1 MKFLYLFSLT
11 ALLLVPRLKAQTIP
25 KEELIF
31 LTAEWKGERFADGR
45 PKIPDAI
52 IEQARTVS
60 LDDVWTILEGEGYH
74 CQFDGGW
81 KMIHP
86 DKPIA
91 GRAVTAMFIPSRPD
105 VEQHMKERG
114 LQQGFKGNSN
124 SWPIQQLSKGDV
136 YVADGFGKI
145 SEGTLIGST
154 LGNAI
159 YARSGNGVVFNAAAR
174 DLEGLEEIDGFNA
187 LVRDWDPSFLKNVM
201 LSGLNVPVRI
211 GRAIV
216 LPGDLVLTS
225 KEGVVFIPAHL
236 AEKVIGIAA
245 FIQVKDQ
252 FGFEMLKAGRYTP
265 GEIDNNWTGPI
276 REAFLEWQH
285 RQTGKKPMTRQE
297 LDKMLEKRTW

>member
-1 MKFLYLFSLT
+1 MKLLYLLPLT
-11 ALLLVPRLKAQTIP
+11 TLLWTTYANAQTIP
-25 KEELIF
+25 KEELTF
-31 LTAEWKGERFADGR
+31 LTSAWKGERFPDGR
-45 PKIPDAI
+45 PRIPDAVI
-52 IEQARTVS
+52 DQARTVS

-74 CQFDGGW
+74 CQFEGGW
-81 KMIHP
+81 KMIHA

-105 VEQHMKERG
+105 VEQAMKERG
-114 LQQGFKGNSN
+114 IQKGFKGNSN

-145 SEGTLIGST
+145 ADGTLIGST

-174 DLEGLEEIDGFNA
+174 DLEGLKEIEGFNA

-211 GRAIV
+211 GRAVV

-225 KEGVVFIPAHL
+225 SEGVIFVPAHL

-265 GEIDNNWTGPI
+265 GEIDNNWTDAI

-285 RQTGKKPMTRQE
+285 KQPGKRPMTRQE

>member
-1 MKFLYLFSLT
+1 MKFFYFLP
-11 ALLLVPRLKAQTIP
+11 LLLLSSWLQAQTIP

-31 LTAEWKGERFADGR
+31 LTAEWKGERFPDGR
-45 PKIPDAI
+45 PKIPDAVV
-52 IEQARTVS
+52 EQARTVS

-81 KMIHP
+81 KMIY
-86 DKPIA
+86 DNKPIV
-91 GRAVTAMFIPSRPD
+91 GRAVTAMFIPARPD
-105 VEQHMKERG
+105 VEVHMKERG
-114 LQQGFKGNSN
+114 QQRGFKGNSN

-145 SEGTLIGST
+145 ADGTLIGST

-174 DLEGLEEIDGFNA
+174 DLEGLKEIDGFNA

-201 LSGLNVPVRI
+201 LSGLNVPIRI
-211 GRAIV
+211 GRAVV

-225 KEGVVFIPAHL
+225 SEGVVFVPAHL

-252 FGFEMLKAGRYTP
+252 FGFEMLKAGKYTP
-265 GEIDNNWTGPI
+265 GEIDNNWTDAI
-276 REAFLEWQH
+276 RETFLEWLRKQP
-285 RQTGKKPMTRQE
+285 GKKPMTRQE

>member
-1 MKFLYLFSLT
+1 MKFFYFLP
-11 ALLLVPRLKAQTIP
+11 LLLLSSWLQAQTIP
-25 KEELIF
+25 KEELTF
-31 LTAEWKGERFADGR
+31 LTTEWKGERFADGR
-45 PKIPDAI
+45 PRIPDAV

-81 KMIHP
+81 KMIY
-86 DKPIA
+86 DNKPIV
-91 GRAVTAMFIPSRPD
+91 GRAVTAMFIPARPD
-105 VEQHMKERG
+105 VEVHMKERG
-114 LQQGFKGNSN
+114 QQKGFKGNSN

-145 SEGTLIGST
+145 ADGTLIGST

-159 YARSGNGVVFNAAAR
+159 FARTGNGVVFNAAAR
-174 DLEGLEEIDGFNA
+174 DLEGLKEIDGFNA

-201 LSGLNVPVRI
+201 LSGLNVPIRI
-211 GRAIV
+211 GRAVV

-225 KEGVVFIPAHL
+225 SEGVVFVPAHL

-252 FGFEMLKAGRYTP
+252 FGFEMLKAGKYTP
-265 GEIDNNWTGPI
+265 GEIDNNWTDAI
-276 REAFLEWQH
+276 RETFLEWQH
-285 RQTGKKPMTRQE
+285 KLPGKKPMTRQE

>member
-1 MKFLYLFSLT
+1 MKFFYFLP
-11 ALLLVPRLKAQTIP
+11 LLLLSCWLKAQTISR
-25 KEELIF
+25 EELIF
-31 LTAEWKGERFADGR
+31 LTTEWKGERFPDGR
-45 PKIPDAI
+45 PKIPDAV

-81 KMIHP
+81 KMIY
-86 DKPIA
+86 DNKPIV

-105 VEQHMKERG
+105 VEAHMKERG
-114 LQQGFKGNSN
+114 QQKGFKGNSN

-145 SEGTLIGST
+145 TDGTLIGST

-174 DLEGLEEIDGFNA
+174 DLEGLKEIDGFNA

-201 LSGLNVPVRI
+201 LSGLNVPIRI
-211 GRAIV
+211 GRAVV

-225 KEGVVFIPAHL
+225 SEGVVFVPAHL

-252 FGFEMLKAGRYTP
+252 FGFEMVKAGKYTP
-265 GEIDNNWTGPI
+265 GEIDNNWTDAI

-285 RQTGKKPMTRQE
+285 KQTGKKPMTRQE

>member
-1 MKFLYLFSLT
+1 MKLFHLLP
-11 ALLLVPRLKAQTIP
+11 LLLLPLSLPAQTIP
-25 KEELIF
+25 REELMF
-31 LTAEWKGERFADGR
+31 LTAEWKGERFPDGR
-45 PKIPDAI
+45 PKIADAV

-60 LDDVWTILEGEGYH
+60 LDDVWTILDAEGYH

-81 KMIHP
+81 KMIY
-86 DKPIA
+86 DNKPIV
-91 GRAVTAMFIPSRPD
+91 GRAVTAMFIPARPD
-105 VEQHMKERG
+105 VEIHMKERG
-114 LQQGFKGNSN
+114 QQKGFKGNSN

-174 DLEGLEEIDGFNA
+174 DLEGLKEIDGFNA

-201 LSGLNVPVRI
+201 LSGLNVPIRI
-211 GRAIV
+211 GRAVV

-225 KEGVVFIPAHL
+225 SEGVVFVPAHL
-236 AEKVIGIAA
+236 AERVIVIAA

-252 FGFEMLKAGRYTP
+252 FSFEMLKAGKYTP
-265 GEIDNNWTGPI
+265 GELDNNWPDAI
-276 REAFLEWQH
+276 REAFLDWQH
-285 RQTGKKPMTRQE
+285 QQKGKKPMSRQE

>member
-1 MKFLYLFSLT
+1 MKFFYFLP
-11 ALLLVPRLKAQTIP
+11 LLLLSCWLRAQTISR
-25 KEELIF
+25 EELIF
-31 LTAEWKGERFADGR
+31 LTTEWKGERFPDGR
-45 PKIPDAI
+45 PKIPDVVV
-52 IEQARTVS
+52 EQARTVS

-81 KMIHP
+81 KMIY
-86 DKPIA
+86 DNKPIV

-105 VEQHMKERG
+105 VEAHMKERG
-114 LQQGFKGNSN
+114 QQKGFKGNSN

-145 SEGTLIGST
+145 ADGTLIGST

-174 DLEGLEEIDGFNA
+174 DLEGLKEIDGFNA

-201 LSGLNVPVRI
+201 LSGLNVPIRI
-211 GRAIV
+211 GRAVV

-225 KEGVVFIPAHL
+225 SEGVIFVPAHL

-252 FGFEMLKAGRYTP
+252 FGFEMVKAGKYTP
-265 GEIDNNWTGPI
+265 GEIDNNWTDAI

-285 RQTGKKPMTRQE
+285 KQAGKKPMTRQE

>member
-1 MKFLYLFSLT
+1 MKLFYLLPLT
-11 ALLLVPRLKAQTIP
+11 ALLWTSRIKAQTIP

-31 LTAEWKGERFADGR
+31 LTAAWKGERFPDGR
-45 PKIPDAI
+45 PKIPDAV
-52 IEQARTVS
+52 IEEARTVN

-81 KMIHP
+81 KMIYAN
-86 DKPIA
+86 KPII

-105 VEQHMKERG
+105 VEQGMKERG
-114 LQQGFKGNSN
+114 IQKGLKGNSN

-145 SEGTLIGST
+145 ADGTLIGAT

-159 YARSGNGVVFNAAAR
+159 YTRTGNGVVFNAAAR
-174 DLEGLEEIDGFNA
+174 DLEGLQQIEGFNA

-201 LSGLNVPVRI
+201 LSGLNVPIRI
-211 GRAIV
+211 GRAVV

-225 KEGVVFIPAHL
+225 SEGVIFVPAHL

-265 GEIDNNWTGPI
+265 GEIDNNWTDAI
-276 REAFLEWQH
+276 RQAFLEWQH
-285 RQTGKKPMTRQE
+285 KQPGRKPMTRPE

>member
-1 MKFLYLFSLT
+1 MKFLYFLPLLFLSCWL
-11 ALLLVPRLKAQTIP
+11 RAQTIP
-25 KEELIF
+25 REELIF
-31 LTAEWKGERFADGR
+31 LTAGWKGERFPDGR
-45 PKIPDAI
+45 PKIPDAV

-81 KMIHP
+81 KMIY
-86 DKPIA
+86 DNKPIV
-91 GRAVTAMFIPSRPD
+91 GRAVTAMFLPSRPD
-105 VEQHMKERG
+105 VEVHMKERG
-114 LQQGFKGNSN
+114 QQKGFKGNSN

-145 SEGTLIGST
+145 ADGTLIGST

-174 DLEGLEEIDGFNA
+174 DLEGLKEIEGFNA

-201 LSGLNVPVRI
+201 LAGLNVPIRI
-211 GRAIV
+211 GRAVV

-225 KEGVVFIPAHL
+225 SEGVVFVPAHL

-252 FGFEMLKAGRYTP
+252 FGFEMVKAGKYTP
-265 GEIDNNWTGPI
+265 GEIDNNWTDAI

-285 RQTGKKPMTRQE
+285 KQTGKKPMTRQE

>member
-1 MKFLYLFSLT
+1 MKFFYYLPV
-11 ALLLVPRLKAQTIP
+11 LLLPYVLRAQTIP

-31 LTAEWKGERFADGR
+31 LTSEWKGERFTDGR
-45 PKIPDAI
+45 PKIPDAV

-81 KMIHP
+81 KMIH
-86 DKPIA
+86 DDQPIA
-91 GRAVTAMFIPSRPD
+91 GRAVTAMFLPARPD
-105 VEQHMKERG
+105 VEAHIKERG
-114 LQQGFKGNSN
+114 QAEGFKGNSN

-145 SEGTLIGST
+145 ADGTLIGST

-159 YARSGNGVVFNAAAR
+159 FARTGNGVVFNAAAR
-174 DLEGLEEIDGFNA
+174 DLEGLKEIKGFNA

-201 LSGLNVPVRI
+201 LSGLNVPIRI
-211 GRAIV
+211 GRAVV

-225 KEGVVFIPAHL
+225 SEGVVFIPAHL
-236 AEKVIGIAA
+236 AEKVIGIAV

-252 FGFEMLKAGRYTP
+252 FGFEMVKAGRYTP
-265 GEIDNNWTGPI
+265 GEIDNNWTNAI

-285 RQTGKKPMTRQE
+285 KQPGKRPMTRQE
-297 LDKMLEKRTW
+297 LDRMLEKRTW

>member
-1 MKFLYLFSLT
+1 MKFFYFLP
-11 ALLLVPRLKAQTIP
+11 LLLLSYWLKAQTISR
-25 KEELIF
+25 EELIF
-31 LTAEWKGERFADGR
+31 LTAEWKGERFSDGR
-45 PKIPDAI
+45 PKIPDAV

-81 KMIHP
+81 KMIY
-86 DKPIA
+86 DNKPIV

-105 VEQHMKERG
+105 VEAHMKERG
-114 LQQGFKGNSN
+114 QQKGFKGNSN

-145 SEGTLIGST
+145 ADGTLIGST

-174 DLEGLEEIDGFNA
+174 DLEGLKEIDGFNA

-211 GRAIV
+211 GRAVV

-225 KEGVVFIPAHL
+225 SEGVIFVPAHL

-252 FGFEMLKAGRYTP
+252 FGFEMVKAGKYTP
-265 GEIDNNWTGPI
+265 GEIDNNWTDAI

-285 RQTGKKPMTRQE
+285 KQPDKKPMTRQE

>member
-1 MKFLYLFSLT
+1 MKLFYFLP
-11 ALLLVPRLKAQTIP
+11 LLLLSCCLYAQTIP
-25 KEELIF
+25 REELIF
-31 LTAEWKGERFADGR
+31 LTAEWKGERFPDGR
-45 PKIPDAI
+45 PKIPDAVV
-52 IEQARTVS
+52 EQARTVS

-81 KMIHP
+81 KMIHD
-86 DKPIA
+86 DKPIV
-91 GRAVTAMFIPSRPD
+91 GRAITAMFIPSRPD
-105 VEQHMKERG
+105 VELHMKERG
-114 LQQGFKGNSN
+114 QQRGFKGNSN

-145 SEGTLIGST
+145 ADGTLIGST

-174 DLEGLEEIDGFNA
+174 DLEGLKEINGFNA

-201 LSGLNVPVRI
+201 LSGLNVPIRI
-211 GRAIV
+211 GRAVV

-225 KEGVVFIPAHL
+225 SEGVVFVPAHL

-252 FGFEMLKAGRYTP
+252 FGFEMVKAGKYTP
-265 GEIDNNWTGPI
+265 GEIDNNWTDAI

-285 RQTGKKPMTRQE
+285 KQAGKKPMTRQE

>member
-1 MKFLYLFSLT
+1 MKFFYFLP
-11 ALLLVPRLKAQTIP
+11 LLLLSCWLRAQTIP
-25 KEELIF
+25 KEELMF
-31 LTAEWKGERFADGR
+31 LTAEWKGERFPDGR
-45 PKIPDAI
+45 PKIADAVV
-52 IEQARTVS
+52 EQARTVS

-81 KMIHP
+81 KMIY
-86 DKPIA
+86 DNKPIV
-91 GRAVTAMFIPSRPD
+91 GRAVTAMFIPARPD
-105 VEQHMKERG
+105 VEVHMKERG
-114 LQQGFKGNSN
+114 QQRGFKGNSN

-145 SEGTLIGST
+145 ADGTLIGST

-174 DLEGLEEIDGFNA
+174 DLEGLKEIDGFNA

-201 LSGLNVPVRI
+201 LSGLNVPIRI
-211 GRAIV
+211 GRAVV

-225 KEGVVFIPAHL
+225 SEGVVFVPAHL

-252 FGFEMLKAGRYTP
+252 FGFEMLKAGKYTP
-265 GEIDNNWTGPI
+265 GEIDNNWTDAI
-276 REAFLEWQH
+276 RETFLEWLRKQP
-285 RQTGKKPMTRQE
+285 GKKPMTRQE

>member
-1 MKFLYLFSLT
+1 MKFLYVLP
-11 ALLLVPRLKAQTIP
+11 LLLLSGWLQAQTIP

-31 LTAEWKGERFADGR
+31 LTTEWKGERFTDGR
-45 PKIPDAI
+45 PKIPDAV

-81 KMIHP
+81 KMIY
-86 DKPIA
+86 DNKPIV

-105 VEQHMKERG
+105 VEVHMKERG
-114 LQQGFKGNSN
+114 QQKGFKGNSN

-145 SEGTLIGST
+145 ADGTLIGST

-174 DLEGLEEIDGFNA
+174 DLEGLKEIDGFNA

-201 LSGLNVPVRI
+201 LSGLNVPIRI
-211 GRAIV
+211 GRAVV

-225 KEGVVFIPAHL
+225 SEGVVFVPAHL

-252 FGFEMLKAGRYTP
+252 FGFEMLKAGKYTP
-265 GEIDNNWTGPI
+265 GEIDNNWTDAI
-276 REAFLEWQH
+276 RETFLEWQH
-285 RQTGKKPMTRQE
+285 KQPGKKPMTRQE

>member
-1 MKFLYLFSLT
+1 MKLT
-11 ALLLVPRLKAQTIP
+11 ILLLLLPFTILAQTMP
-25 KEELIF
+25 REELVF
-31 LTAEWKGERFADGR
+31 LTSDWKGERFPDGR
-45 PKIPDAI
+45 PKIPDTV

-81 KMIHP
+81 KMIY
-86 DKPIA
+86 DNKPIV
-91 GRAVTAMFIPSRPD
+91 GRAVTAMFIPARPD
-105 VEQHMKERG
+105 IEMHMKDRG
-114 LQQGFKGNSN
+114 QQQGFKGNSN

-145 SEGTLIGST
+145 AEGTLIGST

-174 DLEGLEEIDGFNA
+174 DLEGLKEIEGFNA

-201 LSGLNVPVRI
+201 LSGLNVPIRI
-211 GRAIV
+211 GRAVV

-225 KEGVVFIPAHL
+225 SEGVVFVPAHL

-245 FIQVKDQ
+245 FIQIKDK
-252 FGFEMLKAGRYTP
+252 FSFEMLKAGKYTP
-265 GEIDNNWTGPI
+265 GELDNNWPDTI
-276 REAFLEWQH
+276 RNAFLEWQH
-285 RQTGKKPMTRQE
+285 QQHGLRAMTRQE
-297 LDKMLEKRTW
+297 LDRMLEKRTW

>member
-1 MKFLYLFSLT
+1 MKFLYFLP
-11 ALLLVPRLKAQTIP
+11 LLLLSCCLRAQTIP
-25 KEELIF
+25 REELIF
-31 LTAEWKGERFADGR
+31 LTAEWKGERFPDGR
-45 PKIPDAI
+45 PKVPDAV

-81 KMIHP
+81 KMIY
-86 DKPIA
+86 DNKPIV
-91 GRAVTAMFIPSRPD
+91 GRALTAMFLPSRPD
-105 VEQHMKERG
+105 VEVHMKERG
-114 LQQGFKGNSN
+114 QQKGFKGNSN

-136 YVADGFGKI
+136 YVADGFGKTAD
-145 SEGTLIGST
+145 GTLIGST

-174 DLEGLEEIDGFNA
+174 DLEGLKEIEGFNA

-201 LSGLNVPVRI
+201 LAGLNVPIRI
-211 GRAIV
+211 GRAVV

-225 KEGVVFIPAHL
+225 SEGVVFVPAHL

-252 FGFEMLKAGRYTP
+252 FGFEMVKAGKYTP
-265 GEIDNNWTGPI
+265 GEIDNNWTDAI

-285 RQTGKKPMTRQE
+285 KQTGKKPMTRQE

>member
-1 MKFLYLFSLT
+1 MKFFYFLP
-11 ALLLVPRLKAQTIP
+11 LLLLSCWLRAQTISR
-25 KEELIF
+25 EELIF
-31 LTAEWKGERFADGR
+31 LTTEWKGERFPDGR
-45 PKIPDAI
+45 PKIPDAV

-81 KMIHP
+81 KMIY
-86 DKPIA
+86 DNKPIV

-105 VEQHMKERG
+105 VEAHMKERG
-114 LQQGFKGNSN
+114 QQRGFKGNSN

-145 SEGTLIGST
+145 ADGTLIGST

-174 DLEGLEEIDGFNA
+174 DLEGLKEIDGFNA

-201 LSGLNVPVRI
+201 LSGLNVPIRI
-211 GRAIV
+211 GRAVV

-225 KEGVVFIPAHL
+225 SEGVIFVPAHL

-252 FGFEMLKAGRYTP
+252 FGFEMVKAGKYTP
-265 GEIDNNWTGPI
+265 GEIDNNWTDAV

-285 RQTGKKPMTRQE
+285 KQAGKKPMTRQE

>member
-1 MKFLYLFSLT
+1 MKFFYFLP
-11 ALLLVPRLKAQTIP
+11 LLLLSCWLRGQTISR
-25 KEELIF
+25 EELIF
-31 LTAEWKGERFADGR
+31 LTTEWKGERFPDGR
-45 PKIPDAI
+45 PKIPDAV

-81 KMIHP
+81 KMIY
-86 DKPIA
+86 DNKPIV

-105 VEQHMKERG
+105 VEAHMKERG
-114 LQQGFKGNSN
+114 QQKGFKGNSN
-124 SWPIQQLSKGDV
+124 SWPIQQLTKGDV

-145 SEGTLIGST
+145 ADGTLIGST

-174 DLEGLEEIDGFNA
+174 DLEGLKEIDGFNA

-201 LSGLNVPVRI
+201 LSGLNVPIRI
-211 GRAIV
+211 GRAVV

-225 KEGVVFIPAHL
+225 SEGVIFVPAHL

-252 FGFEMLKAGRYTP
+252 FGFEMVKAGKYTP
-265 GEIDNNWTGPI
+265 GEIDNNWTDAI

-285 RQTGKKPMTRQE
+285 KQAGKKPMTRQE

>member
-1 MKFLYLFSLT
+1 MKFLYFLP
-11 ALLLVPRLKAQTIP
+11 LLLLSSWLWAQTIP

-31 LTAEWKGERFADGR
+31 LTAEWKGERFPDGR
-45 PKIPDAI
+45 PKIPDAV

-81 KMIHP
+81 KMIY
-86 DKPIA
+86 DNKPIV
-91 GRAVTAMFIPSRPD
+91 GRAVTAMFIPARPD
-105 VEQHMKERG
+105 VEVHMKERG
-114 LQQGFKGNSN
+114 QQRGFKGNSN

-145 SEGTLIGST
+145 ADGTLIGST

-174 DLEGLEEIDGFNA
+174 DLEGLKEIEGFNA

-201 LSGLNVPVRI
+201 LSGLNVPIRI
-211 GRAIV
+211 GRAVV

-225 KEGVVFIPAHL
+225 SEGVVFVPAHL

-252 FGFEMLKAGRYTP
+252 FGFEMLKAGKYTP
-265 GEIDNNWTGPI
+265 GEIDNNWTDAI
-276 REAFLEWQH
+276 RETFLEWQH
-285 RQTGKKPMTRQE
+285 KQPGKKPMTRQE

>member
-1 MKFLYLFSLT
+1 MKILYIIPLC
-11 ALLLVPRLKAQTIP
+11 LLGFNKLAAQTIS
-25 KEELIF
+25 KDELIF
-31 LTAEWKGERFADGR
+31 LTSDWKGERFPDGR
-45 PKIPDAI
+45 PHIPDAV
-52 IEQARTVS
+52 IEQAKTVG
-60 LDDVWTILEGEGYH
+60 LDDVWTILDSEGYH
-74 CQFDGGW
+74 SQFEGGF

-114 LQQGFKGNSN
+114 QQKGWKGNSN
-124 SWPIQQLSKGDV
+124 SWPIQQLTKGDV

-145 SEGTLIGST
+145 ADGTLIGST

-174 DLEGLEEIDGFNA
+174 DLEGLEQIEGFNA

-201 LSGLNVPVRI
+201 LSGMNVPVRI
-211 GRAIV
+211 GRAVV

-225 KEGVVFIPAHL
+225 KEGVVFVPAHL

-245 FIQVKDQ
+245 FIQVKDA
-252 FGFEMLKAGRYTP
+252 FSFAMLKTGKYTP
-265 GEIDNNWTGPI
+265 GELDNNWTDAI
-276 REAFLEWQH
+276 REAFLQWQH
-285 RQTGKKPMTRQE
+285 KQPGKAMNRQE
-297 LDKMLEKRTW
+297 LDRMLEKRTW